1 MKQKVAIVTGS
12 AQGIG
17 KAIALKL
24 AQNDYC
30 LCLIDNQTDRNSTTC
45 SEINKISEHV
55 SYAYTCDIGNREEVE
70 KVFDDI
76 KKHFDH
82 VDVLINNAAI
92 FTTESIAKD
101 DINKIVENYHKN
113 IDTNFFGTL
122 LCSSLVVPLMIK
134 QNKGT
139 IININTNHI
148 KRNLFNVSRSEHC
161 YDASKYAQLSLTQ
174 SMAREL
180 KDYGIRV
187 NAICP
192 ASTRTPMLEGYFD
205 PSLLPLTKE
214 TILKATHYYSL
225 LEPEEVANAV
235 LGMINWGDNQPV
247 GNAYLLMYSEDCQD
261 LAKGHV
267 ERLSKGVLEK

>member
-17 KAIALKL
+17 KAIAIKL
-24 AQNDYC
+24 AQNGYC
-30 LCLIDNQTDRNSTTC
+30 LCLLDNQEEKNNITL
-45 SEINKISEHV
+45 SEINKISDNE
-55 SYAYTCDIGNREEVE
+55 SYAYTCDIGNKDEVI

-76 KKHFDH
+76 KNHFEYI
-82 VDVLINNAAI
+82 DVLINNAAV
-92 FTTESIAKD
+92 FTTESIVKD

-122 LCSSLVVPLMIK
+122 LCSSLVAPLMIK

-139 IININTNHI
+139 IINVNTNHI

-225 LEPEEVANAV
+225 LEPEEVADAV
-235 LGMINWGDNQPV
+235 LGMINWDNDQPV
-247 GNAYLLMYSEDCQD
+247 GNTYLLMYSEDCKD
-261 LAKGHV
+261 LVKGHV
-267 ERLSKGVLEK
+267 ERLSKGVLER